1 MKPLANSILLACF
14 AAQISLAAEPSRAIQ
29 DLTLDDHTVYIVP
42 VSGSRVTTISF
53 PSAISAIDAALVTTD
68 AKTAGLFQFLIS
80 LAVERE
86 DPMNLIDV
94 FCAAIVQSLRENR
107 A

>member
-1 MKPLANSILLACF
+1 MPHS
-14 AAQISLAAEPSRAIQ
+14 QP
-29 DLTLDDHTVYIVP
+29 
-42 VSGSRVTTISF
+42 
-53 PSAISAIDAALVTTD
+53 ALVELSPNTVSRYVEAD
-68 AKTAGLFQFLIS
+68 QELQHRLGKSPGPEFLMS

-94 FCAAIVQSLRENR
+94 FCATIVQSLRDNR

>member
-1 MKPLANSILLACF
+1 MPHP
-14 AAQISLAAEPSRAIQ
+14 QP
-29 DLTLDDHTVYIVP
+29 
-42 VSGSRVTTISF
+42 
-53 PSAISAIDAALVTTD
+53 ALVELPPDTVSRYIEAD
-68 AKTAGLFQFLIS
+68 QELQRRLGKSPGPEFLMS

-94 FCAAIVQSLRENR
+94 FCAVIVQSLRDDR

>member
-1 MKPLANSILLACF
+1 MPHP
-14 AAQISLAAEPSRAIQ
+14 QP
-29 DLTLDDHTVYIVP
+29 
-42 VSGSRVTTISF
+42 
-53 PSAISAIDAALVTTD
+53 ALVEVPPDTVSRYIEAD
-68 AKTAGLFQFLIS
+68 QELQRRLGKSPGPEFLMS

-94 FCAAIVQSLRENR
+94 FCAAIVQSLREDR

>member
-1 MKPLANSILLACF
+1 MPHP
-14 AAQISLAAEPSRAIQ
+14 QP
-29 DLTLDDHTVYIVP
+29 
-42 VSGSRVTTISF
+42 
-53 PSAISAIDAALVTTD
+53 ALVELPPQIVSRYVEAD
-68 AKTAGLFQFLIS
+68 QELQRRLGKSPGPEFLMS

-94 FCAAIVQSLRENR
+94 FCAVIVQSLREDR

>member
-1 MKPLANSILLACF
+1 MPHP
-14 AAQISLAAEPSRAIQ
+14 Q
-29 DLTLDDHTVYIVP
+29 H
-42 VSGSRVTTISF
+42 
-53 PSAISAIDAALVTTD
+53 ALVELPPATVSRYVEAD
-68 AKTAGLFQFLIS
+68 LELQRRLGKSPGPEFLMS

-86 DPMNLIDV
+86 DPMILIDD

>member
-1 MKPLANSILLACF
+1 MPHP
-14 AAQISLAAEPSRAIQ
+14 QP
-29 DLTLDDHTVYIVP
+29 
-42 VSGSRVTTISF
+42 
-53 PSAISAIDAALVTTD
+53 ALVELPPDTVSRYIEAD
-68 AKTAGLFQFLIS
+68 QELQRRLGKSPGPEFLMS

-94 FCAAIVQSLRENR
+94 FCAVIVQSLREDR

>member
-1 MKPLANSILLACF
+1 MPHP
-14 AAQISLAAEPSRAIQ
+14 QP
-29 DLTLDDHTVYIVP
+29 
-42 VSGSRVTTISF
+42 
-53 PSAISAIDAALVTTD
+53 ALVELPPDTVARYIEAD
-68 AKTAGLFQFLIS
+68 QELQRRLGKSPGPEFLMS

-94 FCAAIVQSLRENR
+94 FCAAIVQSLRDDR

>member
-1 MKPLANSILLACF
+1 MVAPTSPKPMPHP
-14 AAQISLAAEPSRAIQ
+14 QP
-29 DLTLDDHTVYIVP
+29 
-42 VSGSRVTTISF
+42 
-53 PSAISAIDAALVTTD
+53 ALVELPPATLERYVEAD
-68 AKTAGLFQFLIS
+68 QELQRRLGKSPGPEFLMS

>member
-1 MKPLANSILLACF
+1 M
-14 AAQISLAAEPSRAIQ
+14 
-29 DLTLDDHTVYIVP
+29 
-42 VSGSRVTTISF
+42 
-53 PSAISAIDAALVTTD
+53 
-68 AKTAGLFQFLIS
+68 S

>member
-1 MKPLANSILLACF
+1 MPYP
-14 AAQISLAAEPSRAIQ
+14 QP
-29 DLTLDDHTVYIVP
+29 
-42 VSGSRVTTISF
+42 
-53 PSAISAIDAALVTTD
+53 ALVELPPDTVSRSVEAD
-68 AKTAGLFQFLIS
+68 QELQRRLGKSPGPEFLMA

-94 FCAAIVQSLRENR
+94 FCAAIVQSLREDG

>member
-1 MKPLANSILLACF
+1 MPHPQPALVEL
-14 AAQISLAAEPSRAIQ
+14 PP
-29 DLTLDDHTVYIVP
+29 D
-42 VSGSRVTTISF
+42 TISRYIEADLELQRRLGKS
-53 PSAISAIDAALVTTD
+53 P
-68 AKTAGLFQFLIS
+68 GPEFLMS

>member
-1 MKPLANSILLACF
+1 MSYP
-14 AAQISLAAEPSRAIQ
+14 QP
-29 DLTLDDHTVYIVP
+29 
-42 VSGSRVTTISF
+42 
-53 PSAISAIDAALVTTD
+53 ALVELPPDTVSRYVEAD
-68 AKTAGLFQFLIS
+68 RELQRRLGKSPGPEFLMS

-94 FCAAIVQSLRENR
+94 FCATIVQSLRENR

>member
-1 MKPLANSILLACF
+1 LVTP
-14 AAQISLAAEPSRAIQ
+14 SLTNLMPYPQ
-29 DLTLDDHTVYIVP
+29 P
-42 VSGSRVTTISF
+42 
-53 PSAISAIDAALVTTD
+53 ALVELPPETVSRYVEAD
-68 AKTAGLFQFLIS
+68 QELQRRLGKSPGPEFLMS

>member
-1 MKPLANSILLACF
+1 MSQSQPALV
-14 AAQISLAAEPSRAIQ
+14 E
-29 DLTLDDHTVYIVP
+29 VP
-42 VSGSRVTTISF
+42 RDTISRYIEADQELQRRLGKS
-53 PSAISAIDAALVTTD
+53 P
-68 AKTAGLFQFLIS
+68 GPEFLMS

>member
-1 MKPLANSILLACF
+1 MPHS
-14 AAQISLAAEPSRAIQ
+14 QP
-29 DLTLDDHTVYIVP
+29 
-42 VSGSRVTTISF
+42 
-53 PSAISAIDAALVTTD
+53 ALVELPPDTVSRYIEAD
-68 AKTAGLFQFLIS
+68 QELQRRLGKSPGPEFLMS

-94 FCAAIVQSLRENR
+94 FCAAIVQSLRESR

>member
-1 MKPLANSILLACF
+1 MVAPTRKFMPHPQPAVVEL
-14 AAQISLAAEPSRAIQ
+14 PP
-29 DLTLDDHTVYIVP
+29 D
-42 VSGSRVTTISF
+42 TISRYVEADQELQRRLGKS
-53 PSAISAIDAALVTTD
+53 P
-68 AKTAGLFQFLIS
+68 GPEFLMS

-94 FCAAIVQSLRENR
+94 FCAAIVQSFRESR

>member
-1 MKPLANSILLACF
+1 MP
-14 AAQISLAAEPSRAIQ
+14 QPQ
-29 DLTLDDHTVYIVP
+29 P
-42 VSGSRVTTISF
+42 
-53 PSAISAIDAALVTTD
+53 ALVELPPATLERYVEAD
-68 AKTAGLFQFLIS
+68 QELQRRLGKSPGPEFLMS